1 MQEQLNRDVAQVIDP
16 TKCTISDGPT
26 QTTLSIQGLM
36 AGEKIKEPVHSVIL
50 TGTGDDTTEIFLAFR
65 DSQIRD
71 SRIHRLL
78 IRYIGEY
85 APQFLHKEH
94 Q

>member
-16 TKCTISDGPT
+16 TKCTISDGP
-26 QTTLSIQGLM
+26 SYYVPANPGPG
-36 AGEKIKEPVHSVIL
+36 AGYAPNESTRSVIL

>member
-16 TKCTISDGPT
+16 AKCTISDGPT
-26 QTTLSIQGLM
+26 QRTPSVQGLKT
-36 AGEKIKEPVHSVIL
+36 GERLEELIRSVIL
-50 TGTGDDTTEIFLAFR
+50 TGTGNDTTELFVAFA
-65 DSQIRD
+65 DSHIRD
-71 SRIHRLL
+71 ADIHRQL

-85 APQFLHKEH
+85 APQFLHKDA